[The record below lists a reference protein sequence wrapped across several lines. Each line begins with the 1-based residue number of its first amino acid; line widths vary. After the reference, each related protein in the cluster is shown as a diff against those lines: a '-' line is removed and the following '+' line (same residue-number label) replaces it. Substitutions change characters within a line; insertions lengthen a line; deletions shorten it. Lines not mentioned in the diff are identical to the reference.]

1 MLLRDIAVMV
11 LCGLVVWQ
19 IYRPGRDLVR
29 TGGPGALPACG
40 GVDDPVGGVFANAAD
55 APPGRLPS
63 WLRPRL
69 GDEHARERTP
79 DAGRDR
85 TFSGQHR
92 A

>member
-1 MLLRDIAVMV
+1 
-11 LCGLVVWQ
+11 
-19 IYRPGRDLVR
+19 
-29 TGGPGALPACG
+29 
-40 GVDDPVGGVFANAAD
+40 PVGGVFANAAD

>member
-1 MLLRDIAVMV
+1 
-11 LCGLVVWQ
+11 
-19 IYRPGRDLVR
+19 
-29 TGGPGALPACG
+29 
-40 GVDDPVGGVFANAAD
+40 
-55 APPGRLPS
+55 
-63 WLRPRL
+63 RPRL